1 LFLNWRLGWEKMK
14 KIKDFDN
21 HQEKRIQEMR
31 ERFVVYNKMKKK
43 KKVIKK

>member
-1 LFLNWRLGWEKMK
+1 MK

-43 KKVIKK
+43 KGKKQEVFKLRLREKK